1 MSTIEMH
8 EELNQ
13 RQRRF
18 LGTKAGTKK
27 IHALVAAL
35 IVAAALPGCAAFP
48 QSSDPAVD
56 KKITADVEARFKQH
70 PELEAPDQID
80 VQTIN
85 RVVYLNGTVSAGLQR
100 DYAESVASRAPG
112 VTKVV
117 NSISVTK

>member
-13 RQRRF
+13 RNRRF
-18 LGTKAGTKK
+18 LCTKAGTKK
-27 IHALVAAL
+27 IHALVAVL

-48 QSSDPAVD
+48 QSSDQAVD
-56 KKITADVEARFKQH
+56 QKITADVEARFKQH

-85 RVVYLNGTVSAGLQR
+85 RVVYLSGTVSAGLQR